1 MHRSAFA
8 VLVAIA
14 VSACGG
20 TDPVGA
26 CKSQVEAACNR
37 TFQCFPTGAQA
48 TYGSLS
54 NCITTGQAAICTAEN
69 ATCPSGYHLDSG
81 AANRCTDDYKNAP
94 CNDIANGVPPASCGQ
109 ECVR

>member
-1 MHRSAFA
+1 MHRSSFA
-8 VLVAIA
+8 VLLAVA

-20 TDPVGA
+20 TDPIAA

-37 TFQCFPTGAQA
+37 TFDCFPANAQT

-54 NCITTGQAAICTAEN
+54 NCITTGQAAICTTEN

-81 AANRCTDDYKNAP
+81 AANRCADDYRSLS
-94 CNDIANGVPPASCGQ
+94 CNDIASGTPPTSCSQ